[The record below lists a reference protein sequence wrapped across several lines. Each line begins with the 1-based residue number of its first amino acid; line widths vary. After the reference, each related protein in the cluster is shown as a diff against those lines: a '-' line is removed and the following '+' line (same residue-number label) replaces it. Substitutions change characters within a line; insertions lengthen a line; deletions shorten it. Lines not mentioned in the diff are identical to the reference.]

1 MTFYNRVIAASPG
14 LVTDL
19 YQLTMAQGYWQH
31 GLAERK
37 AVFQLFFR
45 RAPFRGRFLLVCGIH
60 AVIDFLQH
68 WRFSDEDVQYLRSL
82 STPRGRPL
90 FCPEFLD
97 YLRQLTFRGE
107 VWGVPEGTVLFPN
120 EPILRIQSPLVIAQ
134 LLETP
139 LLNLMGFASLVATK
153 AVRVCRAAAPDP
165 VIEFGLRRAQ
175 GLEAGL
181 IASRAAYIGGCAATS
196 NVLAGSVFGIPVRG
210 TQAHSWVLSFDDER
224 SAFRAYAMTYPD
236 NCIVVVDTFN
246 TLDGIRHAIGVA
258 EELKAAGHKLV
269 GIRLDSGDLAELSR
283 IARQLLNQAGLHDVK
298 ILASG
303 DLDEHQ
309 IIKLKSQGACVD
321 SWGVGTRLAT
331 SYDEPALTVVYK
343 LTAIQNEQGQWEDK
357 MKISSEKAK
366 RTIPGVL
373 RVRRFYQ
380 QGRAVYDLLYD
391 ERDAEGDRDSPRISR
406 SPTAEARDLLVPL
419 FHENETLA
427 QLPDLQTVR
436 QYAQQ
441 ELASLPEGILSFRQP
456 EFFRVFLSKGVRRRQ
471 RLLQCSKESLS

>member
-45 RAPFRGRFLLVCGIH
+45 RAPFKGRFLLVCGIH

-68 WRFSDEDVQYLRSL
+68 WQFSEEDLHYLGTL
-82 STPRGRPL
+82 LTPHGRPL

-97 YLRQLTFRGE
+97 YLRRLTFRGE
-107 VWGVPEGTVLFPN
+107 VRGVPEGTILFPN
-120 EPILRIQSPLVIAQ
+120 EPILRVQSPLVIAQ

-139 LLNLMGFASLVATK
+139 LLNLVGFASLVATK
-153 AVRVCRAAAPDP
+153 AVRICRAAAPTP

-181 IASRAAYIGGCAATS
+181 IASRAAYIGGCVGTS
-196 NVLAGSVFGIPVRG
+196 NVLAGRVFGIPVRG

-224 SAFRAYAMTYPD
+224 AAFRAYAGTYPD

-246 TLDGIRHAIGVA
+246 TLDGIRNAISVA

-283 IARQLLNQAGLHDVK
+283 AARRLLNEAGLHDVK

-303 DLDEHQ
+303 DLDEYQ
-309 IIKLKSQGACVD
+309 IIDLKSRGACVD

-343 LTAIQNEQGQWEDK
+343 LTAIQDETGQWEDK

-366 RTIPGVL
+366 RTIPGIL

-380 QGRAVYDLLYD
+380 QDRAVYDLLYD
-391 ERDAEGDRDSPRISR
+391 ERDGEPDHGFRRISCPP
-406 SPTAEARDLLVPL
+406 PTKGRDLLVEL
-419 FHENETLA
+419 IHAKGTVSH
-427 QLPDLQTVR
+427 LPDLETVR

-441 ELASLPEGILSFRQP
+441 ELASLPEGVLSCRRPESFR
-456 EFFRVFLSKGVRRRQ
+456 VLLSRGIRRRQ
-471 RLLQCSKESLS
+471 RLLQRLKESLS